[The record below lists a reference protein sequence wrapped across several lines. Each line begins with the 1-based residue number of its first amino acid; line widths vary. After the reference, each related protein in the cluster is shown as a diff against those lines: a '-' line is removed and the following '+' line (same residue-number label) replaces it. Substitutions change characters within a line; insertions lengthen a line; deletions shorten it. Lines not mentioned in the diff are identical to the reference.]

1 MQPEVNSALVRRIWE
16 EVWNR
21 GVLDTV
27 DEVLAEDYVGHIPA
41 MPDVVRGTEG
51 FKELIVAYRTAYPD
65 VHVTVDDVIATED
78 RVVVRW
84 TSHGTNEGSLM
95 GMPATGR
102 KVEVSGISIFE
113 IEDGKVAEE
122 WEGFDTLAMMQQLG
136 VLEPAAA

>member
-1 MQPEVNSALVRRIWE
+1 MHAQDNTDLVRRIWE

-21 GVLDTV
+21 GMLDAV
-27 DEVLAEDYVGHIPA
+27 DEVLAEDYVGYIPA
-41 MPDVVRGTEG
+41 MPVPVRGTEG
-51 FKELIVAYRTAYPD
+51 FKQLIVSYRTAYPD
-65 VHVTVDDVIATED
+65 LHVTVEDVIANED

-84 TSHGTNEGSLM
+84 TSRGTNSGGLM

-102 KVEVSGISIFE
+102 KVEVPGISIFR

-136 VLEPAAA
+136 VAEPASA